1 MLTGQNDHRDS
12 RMERRLW
19 QGRLTCS
26 RLAQAWDSGVRQ
38 VGEASGRWAEA
49 PPGPSSTEGAGTG
62 LRLVSPNAKCKRVL
76 ELDISFIFLVD
87 LKHVLTRNV
96 TGLCAAGKPANR

>member
-1 MLTGQNDHRDS
+1 MLSGLRCAAGGRGEWAVGWGTS
-12 RMERRLW
+12 RALLPW
-19 QGRLTCS
+19 
-26 RLAQAWDSGVRQ
+26 AP
-38 VGEASGRWAEA
+38 ASTSA
-49 PPGPSSTEGAGTG
+49 EGAGTG
-62 LRLVSPNAKCKRVL
+62 LRLVSPSAKSKRVL